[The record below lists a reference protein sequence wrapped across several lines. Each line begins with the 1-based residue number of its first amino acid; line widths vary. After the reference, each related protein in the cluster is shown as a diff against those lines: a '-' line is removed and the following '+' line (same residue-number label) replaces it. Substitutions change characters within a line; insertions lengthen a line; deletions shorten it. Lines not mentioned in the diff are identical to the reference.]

1 MNSFAPV
8 REFLFLLGG
17 AAVGCALGGGF
28 GALVGVVSPE
38 ALAVLA
44 HPHPVAAPVHLG
56 AAAGMVC
63 GLPLGTAAMAAGRF
77 LSAVRYLA
85 DRLPSGPRRTSL

>member
-1 MNSFAPV
+1 VTPFAPV

-28 GALVGVVSPE
+28 GALVGIVSPE
-38 ALAVLA
+38 ALAFLA
-44 HPHPVAAPVHLG
+44 HPHPIAAPVNLG

-63 GLPLGTAAMAAGRF
+63 GLLLGTAAMAAGRF
-77 LSAVRYLA
+77 LSAVRHVA
-85 DRLPSGPRRTSL
+85 DRLPGGPRQSPR